1 MSNNKENQL
10 VINNENYSHLNDISL
25 EEVRVYFGNAT
36 FKALTEVYKIT
47 SLGVLFS
54 KTSNGELKKIIMKM
68 PGGYNKEYKEIY
80 YNKILAIVNILK
92 CKYLN
97 TELSIDVNTPVDEF
111 DIKLGLSTIDISRL
125 REGGIKTFRE
135 LLKMFESNDYSSL
148 LLIPSWGKKKV
159 KELSYRI
166 EIIYNYLKSKENQNT
181 KQLLGHD
188 ITMSEIYAL
197 YDELK
202 KLIAENNHLS
212 EEINILQEMID
223 ERTIDKKTNDGLK
236 ESDSLKLS
244 NISIIE
250 VKNFFSQNNFEFLIK
265 HGFLTLGDLLNANF
279 TAISYDFHDRP
290 YNEKL
295 KIISTIK
302 ILRCKYLGEDP
313 KISPKIS
320 YKVFEKQLGI
330 SFKTQMFLYNKL
342 GINNLG
348 ELLQL
353 IERKEF
359 SILNQIESDDLIP
372 KLIVL
377 YNFYKNQFNSKQQ
390 DSNEENSQLIL
401 YKNLKILLLRNES
414 LTKQIDEIGIKLDEK
429 FQKVK
434 GL

>member
-1 MSNNKENQL
+1 MSNSKENQL
-10 VINNENYSHLNDISL
+10 VINNENYSHLNDVLL
-25 EEVRVYFGNAT
+25 EEVREYFGSAT
-36 FKALTEVYKIT
+36 FKALTEVYEIT
-47 SLGVLFS
+47 SLGILFS
-54 KTSNGELKKIIMKM
+54 KTSNGELKKTIMKM
-68 PGGYNKEYKEIY
+68 PGYTKEYKERY

-97 TELSIDVNTPVDEF
+97 TELSIDANTPVDEF
-111 DIKLGLSTIDISRL
+111 DVKLGLSSIDISRL
-125 REGGIKTFRE
+125 REAGIKTFSE

-148 LLIPSWGKKKV
+148 LLIPRWGKNKV
-159 KELSYRI
+159 KELNYRI

-181 KQLLGHD
+181 KQLLGRD

-202 KLIAENNHLS
+202 KLIVENNRLS
-212 EEINILQEMID
+212 EEINILQSMID
-223 ERTIDKKTNDGLK
+223 ERKIDKKTNDSLK

-265 HGFLTLGDLLNANF
+265 HGFLTLEDLLNANF

-302 ILRCKYLGEDP
+302 ILRCKYLGENP
-313 KISPKIS
+313 EISPKIS
-320 YKVFEKQLGI
+320 YKVFENQLGI
-330 SFKTQMFLYNKL
+330 SFKTQMFLHNKL

-390 DSNEENSQLIL
+390 NFNEDNSQLIL
-401 YKNLKILLLRNES
+401 YKNLKVLLLRNEA